1 LVHRVRIDAVI
12 RPGDTDE
19 RGVVLVL
26 VALLMVLLCVC
37 AALVID
43 VGNVGQE
50 RRQAQNAADAAA
62 LAGATDIQHGDT
74 TYSSVVSVIKNYV
87 ASNYG
92 TVSWSGCADSAPL
105 AIQPDAGTACIS
117 WDANPP
123 ATTQVRVVMPTRQVA
138 TTFGQVI
145 GLASFSVSANA
156 VATVGHSNVNVP
168 APCALCTLAGSNI
181 QNGSIAVSGGP
192 AAIDGDLTCNTHGG
206 ITTSGT
212 PQPPINVENNVNG
225 CQPAN
230 MNPAPTTNAR
240 YQSDP
245 LSFLPNN
252 PDYSNLSAAN
262 PQDCTSGNASP
273 GVFRN
278 IGGNCHLAPGLYV
291 VTRLFGGSGGGV
303 NLYGHGVTIFFAC
316 ATSGIP
322 TACNAGGEVGGTV
335 SIDGG
340 AAADI
345 QACTALPCAGTTPG
359 GQPAPATQGMVLWF
373 DRNNTATMTI
383 GGVGAIGFIGTV
395 YGTSLNLSVNGTPHG
410 VAGGCAAGGLCSEV
424 VVNNVS
430 FSGQPTLNVTYNQS
444 QNVPIQQVA
453 TIPQLLS

>member
-1 LVHRVRIDAVI
+1 LVHRVRIDPVT

-62 LAGATDIQHGDT
+62 LAGATDIQNGDT

-87 ASNYG
+87 SSNYG
-92 TVSWSGCADSAPL
+92 TVAWSGCTDQAPL
-105 AIQPDAGTACIS
+105 AIQPDATTTCIS

-123 ATTQVRVVMPTRQVA
+123 ATTKVRVVMPTRQVS
-138 TTFGQVI
+138 TTFGRVAGI
-145 GLASFSVSANA
+145 GSFSVSAYA
-156 VATVGHSNVNVP
+156 VATVGHSNVDVP

-181 QNGSIAVSGGP
+181 QNGSIAVNGGP
-192 AAIDGDLTCNTHGG
+192 IAIDGDLNCNSRGA

-212 PQPPINVENNVNG
+212 PQPPINVENNATG
-225 CQPAN
+225 QCLPGG
-230 MNPAPTTNAR
+230 MNPVPTTNAG

-245 LSFLPNN
+245 LSFLPGN
-252 PDYSNLSAAN
+252 PDYSSLSAPN
-262 PQDCTSGNASP
+262 PPDCNGGNASP

-278 IGGNCHLAPGLYV
+278 IGGNCNLAAGLYV
-291 VTRLFGGSGGGV
+291 VTGTFGGSGSGV
-303 NLYGHGVTIFFAC
+303 NIVGRGVTIFFAC
-316 ATSGIP
+316 GTYNSP
-322 TACNAGGEVGGTV
+322 RACNAGGEQGGTV
-335 SIDGG
+335 NIGGG
-340 AAADI
+340 ANVDVT
-345 QACTALPCAGTTPG
+345 ACTATPCG
-359 GQPAPATQGMVLWF
+359 GATQGMVLWF
-373 DRNNTATMTI
+373 DRNDLQTMTM
-383 GGVGAIGFIGTV
+383 GGTGSIGFVGTV
-395 YGTSLNLSVNGTPHG
+395 YGTSVSLLVNGTPHTG
-410 VAGGCAAGGLCSEV
+410 TGGCAAGGLCSEV
-424 VVNNVS
+424 VVNNVT
-430 FSGQPTLNVTYNQS
+430 FSGQPTLDVTYTQD